1 MSCSN
6 CENAKTVIG
15 VGVESSSFALI
26 LVNVHGGSPSGR
38 MPSPL
43 LGRTMH
49 ALCAL
54 SPTMSRS
61 RRMRTFP
68 TAASE

>member
-38 MPSPL
+38 MP
-43 LGRTMH
+43 
-49 ALCAL
+49 
-54 SPTMSRS
+54 
-61 RRMRTFP
+61 
-68 TAASE
+68 